1 MAKINNK
8 VEGITVQCVGCKK
21 KTVIPFAR
29 AAQLDGPPVCQNCLL
44 PMVALE
50 AKGRS

>member
-21 KTVIPFAR
+21 TAVIPFAR
-29 AAQLDGPPVCQNCLL
+29 AMERDRPPICQNCLL
-44 PMVALE
+44 PMVE
-50 AKGRS
+50 IEGKVRR